1 MNQGRRSMPV
11 ADFGPA
17 GASSSGTRVP
27 LVVSVVVHYT
37 GIEQT
42 RACLRSLL
50 ASDYDR
56 HRIVLV
62 DNASPEP
69 EAADLRTA
77 FGDSVDV
84 ITSERNGGYG
94 AGANLGIRRAF
105 QLGAAYVW
113 VLNND
118 TIIPADTVRLLV
130 DVMEANPRFGAISPQ
145 ISAPIGPEAPTG
157 VWFSGG
163 TVDLARGRTRHSTTA
178 LDSTAHVVPT
188 GYVSGCAMF
197 LRSSAVRAA
206 GLFWEALFLFWEDT
220 ELSMRLEESGWQLG
234 VAPGAWIKHDIH
246 GSVSSR
252 TVSYYYFR
260 NAIVTARQGSRR
272 LAASAA
278 ITLTAGMARRWV
290 GAFLRRRPRPVAQ
303 TAGLLAG
310 IRALAPGGFAP
321 RPGPFVDMSSRHDAD

>member
-130 DVMEANPRFGAISPQ
+130 DVMEANPRFGALVSESGQGFEMIPALQSRSP
-145 ISAPIGPEAPTG
+145 PPHCLPG
-157 VWFSGG
+157 
-163 TVDLARGRTRHSTTA
+163 RGRPFARV
-178 LDSTAHVVPT
+178 D
-188 GYVSGCAMF
+188 CAAPARECHR
-197 LRSSAVRAA
+197 RS
-206 GLFWEALFLFWEDT
+206 
-220 ELSMRLEESGWQLG
+220 
-234 VAPGAWIKHDIH
+234 
-246 GSVSSR
+246 
-252 TVSYYYFR
+252 
-260 NAIVTARQGSRR
+260 
-272 LAASAA
+272 
-278 ITLTAGMARRWV
+278 
-290 GAFLRRRPRPVAQ
+290 
-303 TAGLLAG
+303 
-310 IRALAPGGFAP
+310 
-321 RPGPFVDMSSRHDAD
+321 